1 MKKKEIIEEKKIP
14 DYPIETNIEEINK
27 IHDQLE
33 SCICQIYTQKLL
45 GTGFFCYL
53 KYNEKSITL
62 LVTNNHILAQNQI
75 CNGEVITI
83 FLNNNKNMRKI
94 KIDEKRRRYT
104 NIYYDITF
112 IEIKNTDNLG
122 IKYMLLDDD
131 IFKEEEFSNKLNRKC
146 PLYVLFYKEREASV
160 SFGILDKIDKN
171 QIYHSCTT
179 YSGASGGPIL
189 SLRTNKIIGIHRGAD
204 VSEEF
209 NRGTAIIC
217 GIKDFLNCL
226 EEKNNNNINSRI
238 KREIHIK
245 RNRKFENNE
254 ISKNIPFEK
263 KKIIILIKEL

>member
-1 MKKKEIIEEKKIP
+1 MKKTEIIEEKKIP
-14 DYPIETNIEEINK
+14 DYPIETNIEGINK

-45 GTGFFCYL
+45 WTGFFCL
-53 KYNEKSITL
+53 FEYNKKLIAL

-131 IFKEEEFSNKLNRKC
+131 IFKEEEFSNKLFQKNQLIYIS
-146 PLYVLFYKEREASV
+146 PLY
-160 SFGILDKIDKN
+160 
-171 QIYHSCTT
+171 
-179 YSGASGGPIL
+179 
-189 SLRTNKIIGIHRGAD
+189 
-204 VSEEF
+204 
-209 NRGTAIIC
+209 
-217 GIKDFLNCL
+217 
-226 EEKNNNNINSRI
+226 
-238 KREIHIK
+238 
-245 RNRKFENNE
+245 
-254 ISKNIPFEK
+254 
-263 KKIIILIKEL
+263 